1 MQECVLLRPDC
12 HGTVGA
18 GTRKGGETMQTI
30 QITVLGE
37 TVQIQLEGAPT
48 AWAQSF
54 CLEYTQGGTLRLTCQ
69 LATGEPAPRIL
80 H

>member
-1 MQECVLLRPDC
+1 
-12 HGTVGA
+12 
-18 GTRKGGETMQTI
+18 MQTI

-54 CLEYTQGGTLRLTCQ
+54 CLEYTQGAPLRLTCQ
-69 LATGEPAPRIL
+69 LATGEPAQRIL